1 MTHRNFGGWKK
12 GKELPIDSM
21 SEEHHDT
28 IVKLCSNND
37 NPDMPYLPPIPNLR
51 QLLKKNIKL
60 SQLHDEASN
69 MLDVTSSNIVGVMK
83 GVALEDLTELQRSL
97 VGYDQTNKPPADF
110 DRQTCSPVVR
120 RHHDNQR
127 RCEAK
132 LKSRKMKNLIKSDE
146 EVPLCLGSIPYGRDP
161 NSTTKMVVL
170 LNHYQTWQESR
181 SLGPLHTARAL
192 LSDGSCRSDTPGL
205 IRGSLGPRN
214 YGLCYWLDLYAIPY
228 PKDGS
233 LHDVVS
239 KEDANFMWEC
249 QVEDILRPLLEDDD
263 VVLAFCSRATCL
275 KFAKYVL
282 GNGCEKLGMEKLHK
296 LYEKKPWKFISASD
310 RVFIVNY
317 HASAI
322 YEYFMVL
329 LEHKCEVSNAFFTN
343 ALKVITGD
351 PNVAP
356 CTFASDIFSEHSGMF
371 AFMHRVMM
379 KKRKLGGN
387 NSAAK
392 RDDSVL
398 SYLLLLEDDL
408 TAKQALAFLETE
420 WSVEHRSLVV
430 GWLKFC
436 KMIELAGQL
445 DREEEID
452 MVEVVKF
459 TSLVGME
466 VDDLM
471 KNAEAC
477 KEGRAKGRA
486 TAIANGNLFGGLEG
500 QERGRAKGA
509 AKSQVKFTI
518 MAQLS
523 AMMKCVDDEAVLTVD
538 DEVVVEMAIRS
549 GMKKSDL
556 LEGAKAI
563 KKGRT
568 KGRKV
573 NGKTWHDWFDELKAY
588 KSANGDCLV
597 PTETKL
603 GHWVSKQRSR
613 LLGKT
618 DKSKTDI
625 ARIEELDSIEFIWDV
640 LEYQWNQKYNELKQ
654 YKSLHG
660 NCNVRA
666 SQGELGI
673 WVNNNRRQYRLLM
686 DGLHSHMTQ
695 DRIDKMNEIDFEW
708 VGN

>member
-1 MTHRNFGGWKK
+1 
-12 GKELPIDSM
+12 M

-28 IVKLCSNND
+28 IVKLCSNNE

-60 SQLHDEASN
+60 SQLEDEAGN
-69 MLDVTSSNIVGVMK
+69 KLDVTSSNIVGVMK

-97 VGYDQTNKPPADF
+97 IGYDQTNKPPADF
-110 DRQTCSPVVR
+110 DRQTCSPVVG

-132 LKSRKMKNLIKSDE
+132 LKNRKMKNLIKPDE
-146 EVPLCLGSIPYGRDP
+146 DVPLCLGSIPYGRNP

-214 YGLCYWLDLYAIPY
+214 YDLCYWLDLYAIPY
-228 PKDGS
+228 PKDRS

-239 KEDANFMWEC
+239 EEDANFMWEC

-282 GNGCEKLGMEKLHK
+282 GNGCEKRGMEKLHK
-296 LYEKKPWKFISASD
+296 LYEKNPWKFISASD
-310 RVFIVNY
+310 RVLIVNY
-317 HASAI
+317 HGSAI

-356 CTFASDIFSEHSGMF
+356 CTFASDIFSEHSEMF

-379 KKRKLGGN
+379 KKRKLGGT

-408 TAKQALAFLETE
+408 TPKQALAFLETE
-420 WSVEHRSLVV
+420 WSVEHRNYVV
-430 GWLKFC
+430 GWMKFC

-445 DREEEID
+445 HRDEEID
-452 MVEVVKF
+452 TEEVSKF
-459 TSLVGME
+459 ASLVGME
-466 VDDLM
+466 VEDLM

-477 KEGRAKGRA
+477 RKGSAEGRAK
-486 TAIANGNLFGGLEG
+486 
-500 QERGRAKGA
+500 
-509 AKSQVKFTI
+509 SQAKFTI
-518 MAQLS
+518 MSQLS
-523 AMMKCVDDEAVLTVD
+523 AMMTNGTLNDDVVL
-538 DEVVVEMAIRS
+538 EMAARC
-549 GMKKSDL
+549 GMKKNDL
-556 LEGAKAI
+556 LKKAETFKEGRADGQATTVK
-563 KKGRT
+563 
-568 KGRKV
+568 
-573 NGKTWHDWFDELKAY
+573 NGQVSWQQRLDELVEFKDKFGHCY
-588 KSANGDCLV
+588 VPQEYEAN
-597 PTETKL
+597 KQL
-603 GHWVSKQRSR
+603 GTWVKKQRQEYKK
-613 LLGKT
+613 LKEGK
-618 DKSKTDI
+618 KSQMTKE
-625 ARIEELDSIEFIWDV
+625 RIEMLTNVGFDWKPPTGGAS
-640 LEYQWNQKYNELKQ
+640 LAYQQSSNVNAEKKNANQD
-654 YKSLHG
+654 
-660 NCNVRA
+660 A
-666 SQGELGI
+666 A
-673 WVNNNRRQYRLLM
+673 LLYF
-686 DGLHSHMTQ
+686 L
-695 DRIDKMNEIDFEW
+695 
-708 VGN
+708 